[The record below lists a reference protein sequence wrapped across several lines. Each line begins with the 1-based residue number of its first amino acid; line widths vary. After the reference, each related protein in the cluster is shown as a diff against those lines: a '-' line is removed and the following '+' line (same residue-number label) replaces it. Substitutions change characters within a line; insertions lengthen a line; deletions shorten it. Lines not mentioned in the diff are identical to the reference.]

1 MSMTAPHLQRSPK
14 RKIPRPPGASVEL
27 PHVSAEEPELVRH
40 RGEVVA
46 DLNHARGAF
55 TNPLFRASQ

>member
-1 MSMTAPHLQRSPK
+1 MIPQLLAKPTK

-40 RGEVVA
+40 RALLDAVSGLVQM
-46 DLNHARGAF
+46 L
-55 TNPLFRASQ
+55 